1 MLTPY
6 LISKI
11 IFKTLLGHKVK
22 NNNEHTYVYNTHANE
37 YICGHTVFTKMQEK
51 LGHTILDVG
60 CFRWWRS
67 EACCGTPWIQTG
79 FCQFSFRM
87 GITECFFPCSY
98 FFFVAVASL
107 AVEHRLQGTWASVVV
122 VHGLSCLWD
131 LPGPGMEPVSL
142 ALQASLITHWTA
154 REVLPVLSNFL

>member
-60 CFRWWRS
+60 CFRW
-67 EACCGTPWIQTG
+67 
-79 FCQFSFRM
+79 
-87 GITECFFPCSY
+87 
-98 FFFVAVASL
+98 
-107 AVEHRLQGTWASVVV
+107 
-122 VHGLSCLWD
+122 
-131 LPGPGMEPVSL
+131 
-142 ALQASLITHWTA
+142 
-154 REVLPVLSNFL
+154 